1 MAFHSPRCNYLCLDR
16 TTPARPLFSPL
27 DKHTSANARSSC
39 VILCWFFFHL
49 RLLVHFLLEGHLV
62 LWEEYNISCHLFLVR
77 AATYDQVAV
86 LPPPTNLF
94 ENSHCELE
102 NPPSSL
108 DFISFS
114 LWIVPPQPSR
124 DTLESKQRPDLGR
137 LVDCNNRDRRVS
149 IDW

>member
-1 MAFHSPRCNYLCLDR
+1 MSRQNHPR
-16 TTPARPLFSPL
+16 PPPLQPPGQTHKCEL
-27 DKHTSANARSSC
+27 QVSSC

-77 AATYDQVAV
+77 ATTYDQYGAV

-102 NPPSSL
+102 NPRSSL
-108 DFISFS
+108 DFAAFP
-114 LWIVPPQPSR
+114 LWIVPPQSLR